1 MKGRKMVTFCEYM
14 KQSLGRSGSGYY
26 SARARIGF
34 EGGDFF
40 TAPET
45 SSAFASLLALQIMG
59 LDRALG
65 SPDPFYMIEAGPG
78 NGTLAFSLLT
88 IFRAADP
95 GLFDRLSPLFY
106 EIPGILRERQEKR
119 ISTFSL
125 RHPPRW
131 INPVGMEG
139 DVDEQIAPGEG
150 VVFGNEFMDALP
162 VHRIRGG
169 VSGWEECYVDMTG
182 REFRE
187 VWGPLSSEELVLEVR
202 ENLGEN
208 SADRLG
214 HEFEICLALPEVLGH
229 LDRFLARGFML
240 WIDYGDIAEELY
252 SERRKKGTLLAYRN
266 HRVSENL
273 LGDLQGES
281 DLTAFV
287 DFSRVFRS
295 LSRLGYR
302 LEGYTDQMS
311 WLMGLGFPEWLE
323 ANADRLT
330 PEETVQA
337 GILLHPLKM
346 GRIFKV
352 LLMGKGVGSPELS
365 GFRFGGLRPPP

>member
-1 MKGRKMVTFCEYM
+1 MLLLFLLLSWGP
-14 KQSLGRSGSGYY
+14 
-26 SARARIGF
+26 GF
-34 EGGDFF
+34 
-40 TAPET
+40 A
-45 SSAFASLLALQIMG
+45 ASLLALQIMG